1 MGKWTIDKPD
11 RIILDEPVETLHVRV
26 VAGAVNVVA
35 TDGPARLE
43 VTELDGEPL
52 QVTLENGILTVT
64 YQDLAWSELADSVK
78 SVETVKA
85 FFGGLRRKR
94 RAVVSLSV
102 PAGAEVKVGS
112 VSADATVS
120 GTSGRVTVHGASG
133 ETTLAGLAGRTDVNT
148 VTGDVNAEA
157 VAGELRVNTVSGH
170 LTVVAGTADRLLA
183 KSVSGSVTLDV
194 DTATPTDLH
203 VTTVS
208 GSVAVRLP
216 SQADTKVE
224 AGSTGGELSSTFE
237 ELKVGGS
244 WGTKKLSGQLG
255 SGTGRLQVTTVSGA
269 VTVLRRPDAEPDH
282 IDLVKELPAAP
293 TDTTSQES

>member
-1 MGKWTIDKPD
+1 MGKWTVSEPD
-11 RIILDEPVETLHVRV
+11 RITLDEPVGTLHVRV

-35 TDGPARLE
+35 GEGPARLE
-43 VTELDGEPL
+43 VTELEGEPL
-52 QVTLENGILTVT
+52 QVTLENGVLTVT
-64 YQDLAWSELADSVK
+64 YQDLAWSELAESVK
-78 SVETVKA
+78 SLETVKS

-102 PAGAEVKVGS
+102 PAGSDVKVGS
-112 VSADATVS
+112 VSAATTVS
-120 GTSGRVTVHGASG
+120 GIAGPVAVHGASG
-133 ETTLAGLAGRTDVNT
+133 ETTLVGLIGRTDVNT
-148 VTGDVNAEA
+148 VTGDVNAQS

-170 LTVVAGTADRLLA
+170 VTVVAGTADKLLA
-183 KSVSGSVTLDV
+183 KSVSGSVTLDL
-194 DTATPTDLH
+194 DTTTPTDLH

-208 GSVAVRLP
+208 GAVAVRLP
-216 SQADTKVE
+216 SQTDAKVE

-269 VTVLRRPDAEPDH
+269 VTVLRRPEAESDR

-293 TDTTSQES
+293 TDPTTQES